1 MPWKENTTMSQKQ
14 GFLLQAKGEDRNIS
28 ALCREY
34 GISRKTGYK
43 WLKREVEDGVEGLL
57 EHSRKPHHSPNRT
70 QEQIEERVLAVRKAH
85 PAWGGRKIRKVLLDT
100 GYSQV
105 PVASTITAIL
115 HREYRIDPAE
125 AHKHK
130 PFQRFEKERP
140 NELWQMDFKGY
151 FRLEAGGYCHPLTV
165 LDDHS
170 RFLIGLRAC
179 ANERFETVQTQL
191 IHLFRQ
197 FGLPERML
205 MDNGSPWG
213 DDRNNPY
220 TILTA
225 WLIRLNIAISHCG
238 PRHPQTQG
246 KDERLHRSLKMEVLR
261 RYSLNDL
268 NESQLAF
275 DDWWYVYNYQRPHEA
290 LGLDYPGSRYLPSSR
305 SYPETLPPVIYADGD
320 HLRKVDSAGRISF
333 ANRVIRVGKAFRGH
347 PVAIR
352 PSAQDGIFQVF
363 FCQQPVA
370 KIDLNGNNCLRTDV

>member
-14 GFLLQAKGEDRNIS
+14 GFILQAKGENRNIS

-43 WLKREVEDGVEGLL
+43 WLKREAEDGVEGLV
-57 EHSRKPHHSPNRT
+57 EHSRKPHHSPNQT
-70 QEQIEERVLAVRKAH
+70 QEHIEERVLAVRKEH
-85 PAWGGRKIRKVLLDT
+85 PAWGGRKIRKVLLNA
-100 GYSQV
+100 GYGQV
-105 PVASTITAIL
+105 PAASTITAIL
-115 HREYRIDPAE
+115 HRESRIDPTE

-130 PFQRFEKERP
+130 PYQRFEKERP

-191 IHLFRQ
+191 IRLFRQ

-220 TILTA
+220 TVLTA

-238 PRHPQTQG
+238 PHHPQTQG
-246 KDERLHRSLKMEVLR
+246 KDERLHRSLKKEVLR
-261 RYSLNDL
+261 RYSLTDL
-268 NESQLAF
+268 DESQLAF

-290 LGLDYPGSRYLPSSR
+290 LGLDYPGSRYQPSSR
-305 SYPETLPPVIYADGD
+305 PYPETLPPVIYMDGD

-333 ANRVIRVGKAFRGH
+333 ANRVIRVGKAFRGF
-347 PVAIR
+347 PVAVR
-352 PSAQDGIFQVF
+352 PSVQDGIFQVF
-363 FCQQPVA
+363 FCAQPVA
-370 KIDLNGNNCLRTDV
+370 KIDLKSNNC